1 MGDTNMC
8 TDNPVLLRNTHNE
21 RTIICAQRKAAKVV
35 PTEENIIE
43 ANKLAFNDD
52 IGTITNYVTSM
63 FDVQAGF
70 KKGSD
75 EYKELDYR
83 IKCGQLMQQNSI
95 DRAKGII
102 AKPMPE
108 YWYSY
113 RAIDKSDPKAELN
126 EKIVAAYKPYFMTY
140 VYPKLKSQYWRY
152 VRDSDISVSD
162 KFYAKYGIVSISDLI
177 NFEDKTDEMIEF
189 LSHYESDRKIGMNS
203 CVVNRICRHFE
214 KVFPSSGFT
223 RRKEQVFDYSILK
236 SGVQYA
242 KTTYDEIVVL
252 YKTYKSEFDGF
263 KQKARLYIAA
273 DDSGSY
279 GREEFARNFKMR
291 AEKKCSNKY
300 ELCDIVLDLCYQS
313 ENSKQFAWDVAGD
326 TIIENLL
333 KRNNYVIRYPFY
345 GGDEFEYQGDS
356 FSMMEA
362 HLTEVDFT

>member
-35 PTEENIIE
+35 PTEGNIIE

-70 KKGSD
+70 EKGSD

-113 RAIDKSDPKAELN
+113 RAIDKSDNRAELN

-140 VYPKLKSQYWRY
+140 VYPGLKSQYCKY

-162 KFYAKYGIVSISDLI
+162 KFYAKYGITSINDLM
-177 NFEDKTDEMIEF
+177 EYQDKTDEMNEF
-189 LSHYESDRKIGMNS
+189 ISHYLSDRKIGMNP
-203 CVVNRICRHFE
+203 CVVNRICFHLE
-214 KVFPSSGFT
+214 DAFPSFGFS
-223 RRKEQVFDYSILK
+223 RRKNSGFDYSILK
-236 SGVQYA
+236 SGVQYTEEA
-242 KTTYDEIVVL
+242 YKEIEQL
-252 YKTYKSEFDGF
+252 YKTYKYELDNF
-263 KQKARLYIAA
+263 KQNARLYSY
-273 DDSGSY
+273 DDGCGIY
-279 GREEFARNFKMR
+279 GQEEFISRFKMR
-291 AEKKCSNKY
+291 AERICSNKY

-313 ENSKQFAWDVAGD
+313 ENSKQFAWDVSGS
-326 TIIENLL
+326 TIVENLL
-333 KRNNYVIRYPFY
+333 KKNAYMIHYPFH
-345 GGDEFEYQGDS
+345 GGDEFEYQGDY
-356 FSMMEA
+356 FSMKQVC
-362 HLTEVDFT
+362 LTEDDLT